1 MLPLSHAEE
10 KDMINTSSV
19 VESLNTLA
27 EQVQDSDPG
36 GYDRLHLLKDAVEN
50 NMHADAW
57 AYADV
62 HAMIAPDSIVERY
75 RNNASSGGM
84 DRFVALLE
92 VVRNTLIFT
101 PIIVTWYG
109 ISQATARYTDLINA
123 AVQAKRLD
131 LYSQPFLYL
140 WQQRFGGTLP
150 EYLTLSS
157 IAIAD
162 VVLLLFI
169 LALTFFAYILSGSS
183 TARKDQE
190 AQLLRANL
198 NHAITGAVLSLRA
211 RPQLTAGDNL
221 EVVARNLEY
230 MVRQTVDQ
238 IQKMSQDSAASLD
251 KLAQDTSTRMERM
264 ALDTTSRF
272 DKVARDVTTQF
283 ANSTQQTRAQLDQ
296 IVQEITRQVQA
307 GSVYLT
313 ELGSLTSGI
322 VKTASQIHGAANAL
336 QNTNTALNTS
346 INNLVAPADTIARQ
360 QGLLLD
366 AVQKSVGHLQG
377 NAKNIGELVTRQQ
390 KMAAELSDT
399 LDTLTLAVEKFAA
412 LGKEQSTLVQQQG
425 SFLQSLSDEHNKQ
438 GQLAVLLS
446 DATIGVKNALSE
458 MNTGAISLRSMAVS
472 MNDMMRLQAAMV
484 DNPGMAAV
492 VDLSNITQHYE
503 NAAYTM
509 ESSGNTLKASAIA
522 IQRASQQLRDVLDA
536 VPTTATAP
544 TVPTARND
552 QNTLGRKV

>member
-1 MLPLSHAEE
+1 
-10 KDMINTSSV
+10 
-19 VESLNTLA
+19 
-27 EQVQDSDPG
+27 
-36 GYDRLHLLKDAVEN
+36 
-50 NMHADAW
+50 
-57 AYADV
+57 V

-75 RNNASSGGM
+75 RNSASSGGM

-92 VVRNTLIFT
+92 VIRNTLIFT

-190 AQLLRANL
+190 AQQLRANL
-198 NHAITGAVLSLRA
+198 NHALTGAVLSLHA
-211 RPQLTAGDNL
+211 RPQLTASNNL

-251 KLAQDTSTRMERM
+251 KLALDTSTRMERM
-264 ALDTTSRF
+264 AQDTTSRF

-360 QGLLLD
+360 QTLLLD

-390 KMAAELSDT
+390 KMATDLSDT

-425 SFLQSLSDEHNKQ
+425 SFLQSLRDEHDKQ

-503 NAAYTM
+503 KAAYTM

-522 IQRASQQLRDVLDA
+522 IQRASQQLRDVLDT
-536 VPTTATAP
+536 VPTISNAPTAP
-544 TVPTARND
+544 TVRND

>member
-1 MLPLSHAEE
+1 
-10 KDMINTSSV
+10 MINTSTV
-19 VESLNTLA
+19 VESLDKLA
-27 EQVQDSDPG
+27 EQVQESDPG
-36 GYDRLHLLKDAVEN
+36 GYTRLHLLKDAVEN

-75 RNNASSGGM
+75 RNSASSGGM

-92 VVRNTLIFT
+92 VIRNTLIFT

-190 AQLLRANL
+190 AQQLRANL
-198 NHAITGAVLSLRA
+198 NHALTGAVLSLHA
-211 RPQLTAGDNL
+211 RPQLTASNNL

-251 KLAQDTSTRMERM
+251 KLALDTSTRMERM
-264 ALDTTSRF
+264 AQDTTSRF

-307 GSVYLT
+307 GSV
-313 ELGSLTSGI
+313 
-322 VKTASQIHGAANAL
+322 
-336 QNTNTALNTS
+336 
-346 INNLVAPADTIARQ
+346 
-360 QGLLLD
+360 
-366 AVQKSVGHLQG
+366 
-377 NAKNIGELVTRQQ
+377 
-390 KMAAELSDT
+390 
-399 LDTLTLAVEKFAA
+399 
-412 LGKEQSTLVQQQG
+412 
-425 SFLQSLSDEHNKQ
+425 
-438 GQLAVLLS
+438 
-446 DATIGVKNALSE
+446 
-458 MNTGAISLRSMAVS
+458 
-472 MNDMMRLQAAMV
+472 
-484 DNPGMAAV
+484 
-492 VDLSNITQHYE
+492 
-503 NAAYTM
+503 
-509 ESSGNTLKASAIA
+509 
-522 IQRASQQLRDVLDA
+522 
-536 VPTTATAP
+536 
-544 TVPTARND
+544 
-552 QNTLGRKV
+552 